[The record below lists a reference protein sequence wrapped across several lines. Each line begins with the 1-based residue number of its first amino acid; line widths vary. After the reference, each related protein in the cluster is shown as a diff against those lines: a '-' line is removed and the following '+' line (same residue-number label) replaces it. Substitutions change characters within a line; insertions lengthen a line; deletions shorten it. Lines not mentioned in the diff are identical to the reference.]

1 MAYNSVFCAAEL
13 KKRSKEVDQ
22 VSLSVARKHP
32 SGTNSQGR
40 ASMGKPI
47 RKDKTQ
53 GRSVTK

>member
-47 RKDKTQ
+47 RKDKTHD
-53 GRSVTK
+53 GA